1 MTRPQHVWLHA
12 RIHEAICSI
21 PEGRVAT
28 YGQIAAHLHGC
39 TARMVGAA
47 LRGLPEDSGVP
58 WHRVVNAQRRIS
70 ARGDP
75 DGERLQR
82 RILEAEG
89 ILFDDRD
96 RVAPEMLWIA

>member
-1 MTRPQHVWLHA
+1 MTPTQHLWLHA
-12 RIHEAICSI
+12 RVHEAVCAV

-28 YGQIAAHLHGC
+28 YGQIASQLDGC

-47 LRGLPEDSGVP
+47 LRGLPDDSGVP
-58 WHRVVNAQRRIS
+58 WHRIVNAQRKIS

-75 DGERLQR
+75 EGEQLQR

-89 ILFDDRD
+89 VPFDERG
-96 RVAPEMLWIA
+96 RIAATALWSA